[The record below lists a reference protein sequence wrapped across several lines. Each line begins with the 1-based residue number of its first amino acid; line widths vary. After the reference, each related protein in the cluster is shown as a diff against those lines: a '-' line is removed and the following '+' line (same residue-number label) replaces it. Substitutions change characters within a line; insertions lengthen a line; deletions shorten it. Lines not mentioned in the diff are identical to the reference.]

1 MHTFLASCFRLK
13 SEKQLINSSMSQFD
27 CANTDK
33 SQKTK
38 ERMHKY
44 IQEEE
49 AKLKFNKPKAIAIPT
64 SHKVGYLK
72 ARRGLSSFL
81 F

>member
-1 MHTFLASCFRLK
+1 
-13 SEKQLINSSMSQFD
+13 MSQFE

-64 SHKVGYLK
+64 SHKVGFYLGSWVDTLAGRQEVEIAVK
-72 ARRGLSSFL
+72 FEPISF
-81 F
+81 